1 MGTSKQNEM
10 MHVDLCWMFKHSFLG
25 GLKYFLI
32 SIHNHFL
39 KTWVFFLLN
48 KTCTFDKFKIPKNQ
62 IKNETSLVI
71 KVLHIDHGR
80 EFLSL
85 TLNTFCQ
92 HESIQKQLTI
102 TNMPHQNEMVE

>member
-1 MGTSKQNEM
+1 
-10 MHVDLCWMFKHSFLG
+10 MFKHSSLRG
-25 GLKYFLI
+25 SKYFLI
-32 SIHNHFL
+32 SIHDHFL
-39 KTWVFFLLN
+39 KTWIYLLLN

-92 HESIQKQLTI
+92 NESTQNQLTI
-102 TNMPHQNEMVE
+102 TSMPQQNEMAE